1 MIKRLPLS
9 VIATAVS
16 LVRPLAGIWSKPAMK
31 TSITYGEDSLLGK
44 GPEAKLRI
52 KRNLVSGWL
61 AHRLVLFQQ
70 C

>member
-1 MIKRLPLS
+1 
-9 VIATAVS
+9 
-16 LVRPLAGIWSKPAMK
+16 MK